1 MIAVM
6 NPSEAYRRVD
16 FDARVTGADP
26 RQLVSLCYEQL
37 IAALSSALFAFE
49 AADNARK
56 SAALTRALTSLTALQ
71 MGIRGEDKVAAALH
85 QLYESARRAM
95 LDSVL
100 EFNAKAI
107 TTLRDDFA
115 EIAKAM
121 AAAMTKQV

>member
-1 MIAVM
+1 MIAQI

-26 RQLVSLCYEQL
+26 RQLVSMCYEQL
-37 IAALSSALFAFE
+37 ISALSSAIFAHK

-71 MGIRGEDKVAAALH
+71 RGIRGNAPIADALH
-85 QLYESARRAM
+85 QLYESARRTL

-100 EFNAKAI
+100 VFDAAAI
-107 TTLRDDFA
+107 GALRDDFG

-121 AAAMTKQV
+121 AGADAF